1 MKNFFNI
8 FDYSGKTRRKEYWL
22 NFLFYSLFLTLRFS
36 LQFFVFKYCN
46 VVLDIFIGASSFSVL
61 IDMFFLLKLCSLHI
75 RLINACGKKLW
86 NFFIPF
92 YNLYFL
98 FCKPQENTF
107 EPKKRYGLIPLF
119 IITNFLIGFFFY
131 IFSVALSTTI
141 IQSINKRNQIKQQEI
156 YKKQAEETKK
166 EIERKTSG
174 FIIQDKNEENYD
186 FARQMQDLYYFMTI
200 NFDSTSPDENIIYY
214 GKNFTNLRGV
224 PNINLVDNTLLTN
237 SSVQIG
243 DPVEK
248 IYSLFGGLTYYLHEK
263 NDSVSYIVYIP
274 IDNNTY
280 TECDISFDIIDK
292 KIVSING
299 TFEDISYLEASE
311 D

>member
-36 LQFFVFKYCN
+36 VIYIVFYYFNVNLQY
-46 VVLDIFIGASSFSVL
+46 FIGSLSFSSL
-61 IDMFFLLKLCSLHI
+61 IDLFFLLKLCSLHI

-98 FCKPQENTF
+98 FRKPQKNTF

-119 IITNFLIGFFFY
+119 IITNFLIGFF
-131 IFSVALSTTI
+131 IFTFTTSLAMEMRRSV
-141 IQSINKRNQIKQQEI
+141 INRNKIKQQEI

-224 PNINLVDNTLLTN
+224 PNINLIDNTLLKN
-237 SSVQIG
+237 SPVQIG

-248 IYSLFGGLTYYLHEK
+248 VYSLFGGLTYYLHEK

-280 TECDISFDIIDK
+280 TECDISFDIVDK

-299 TFEDISYLEASE
+299 TFEDISYLEPQ
-311 D
+311 